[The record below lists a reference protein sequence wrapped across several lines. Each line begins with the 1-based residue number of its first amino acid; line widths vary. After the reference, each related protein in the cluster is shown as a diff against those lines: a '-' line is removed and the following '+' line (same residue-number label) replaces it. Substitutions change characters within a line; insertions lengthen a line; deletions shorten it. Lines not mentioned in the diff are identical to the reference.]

1 LLAGMDM
8 QTDDPGYAAAHDR
21 FLELYRARMTR
32 ETKPY
37 AGMRELVQAIV
48 ASGWQ
53 WGIVT
58 NKAIELARPIVA
70 AMAFDPA
77 PACLVGGNEVPN
89 LKPDPA
95 SILLACERAD
105 LDPAGCLYI
114 GDSARDIQA
123 GRAAGMVTIA
133 VVYGDIPPGGDGGGW
148 PATGI
153 AHPVAAMEA

>member
-1 LLAGMDM
+1 
-8 QTDDPGYAAAHDR
+8 
-21 FLELYRARMTR
+21 
-32 ETKPY
+32 
-37 AGMRELVQAIV
+37 

-114 GDSARDIQA
+114 GDSARDIAA
-123 GRAAGMVTIA
+123 GRNAGMATIG
-133 VVYGDIPPGGDGGGW
+133 VGYGYIPLDDDINDW
-148 PATGI
+148 QATRTVNTVAELASAITALRQSTNTQETKPA
-153 AHPVAAMEA
+153 